1 MSERHACFWV
11 FHHTLALRD
20 IAKSSRLITDP
31 KTDRGLIARL
41 RFLWLLLQLQLQQ
54 ELFSVPPQGAEQ
66 SRDSVGKSTVGDGD
80 DAHSDAREVLCRID
94 DVRLIALV
102 ERWSLLSERVKAE
115 ILELAGDDQ
124 NDQTKIAMRS
134 GVSGESQTEP
144 A

>member
-54 ELFSVPPQGAEQ
+54 ELFSVPPQGLETDPESSDKDGCLPTSGAE
-66 SRDSVGKSTVGDGD
+66 SCALDARSGLDDARLAWLIGVWPTLPEAVRSSVCELIDSVLVGD
-80 DAHSDAREVLCRID
+80 EVIASID
-94 DVRLIALV
+94 GP
-102 ERWSLLSERVKAE
+102 SC
-115 ILELAGDDQ
+115 GQ
-124 NDQTKIAMRS
+124 
-134 GVSGESQTEP
+134 P
-144 A
+144 